1 MVKFKGVVSLYSH
14 KRLGWEGR
22 GEREG
27 EEGGEEVRGGGV
39 DGSAREER
47 MRQSGRG
54 RTNKLMIYRVW
65 YRGAYNLTDV

>member
-27 EEGGEEVRGGGV
+27 EEGGEEVRGGGEGEMEV
-39 DGSAREER
+39 LEGGEDETVREGSDKQIDDLPSVVPR
-47 MRQSGRG
+47 
-54 RTNKLMIYRVW
+54 RV
-65 YRGAYNLTDV
+65 